1 MDLVAEMSQSDDM
14 NMPELNLDFGFDLSQ
29 FVTADDNAAM
39 SAHQMHMSSLPVPH
53 STHTSPM
60 LNPIQSHSNEYCP
73 SQMVTNPEVARL
85 QHHLEQQ
92 RRLNELNQLQNR
104 ILQQQLEIMGAQ
116 PPASHVHVGFQGL
129 MTPVSSTELR
139 PTMYDS
145 SMAQGLSS
153 ALGNNSDLLRSLLS
167 PAMTPNLGSSSHPS
181 PFPQNHGTPTDFFSP
196 LTSPALAPSPNPV
209 HPFRQAPVPAMPSP
223 ASTTFAP
230 LPSPSF
236 GPTTGSSRQKR
247 TAASE
252 AESARKRASPIVRPA
267 PPSKPTAS
275 KRTPRIRPRGDSV
288 AQPQPRASP
297 LPSPRPSGTID
308 PVGDVPVSTPSP
320 VDISTTL
327 TMPPPAVPIART
339 SPTSDTDVN
348 MDATASM
355 QGTPTASANTSPSLA
370 PLTPAALMNLGH
382 LATRPTGLM
391 HGARGATQTQ
401 KTAETANSS
410 RSSASSPTKSA
421 PNSSNRKD
429 KDGEQAK
436 GAPKGK
442 VPIPKSGARPSP
454 AILPMISPAIKP
466 NAPGGTHTRQQLSRL
481 TAEDIAHLSTKS
493 NYQNILEGRAAVLGI
508 ASSHGASS
516 YGPDGR
522 KTSHKAAEQ
531 KRRDSLKAGFDDLR
545 LLLPPITLSACAE
558 LDPGAA
564 PPRGP
569 PRNVPGGEDNPN
581 RAVSKLA
588 LLRFSNEW
596 IVKLERRVDR
606 RNAVI
611 EELGKEIQML
621 REKLGPDADLPER
634 CNLEADL
641 DAIEEDRE
649 ESKSTRAASRPTEKL
664 KAQKSDSIAEQDEE
678 EGEEAE

>member
-1 MDLVAEMSQSDDM
+1 
-14 NMPELNLDFGFDLSQ
+14 MPELNLDFGFDLSQ

-39 SAHQMHMSSLPVPH
+39 STHQMHMHSLPAPH
-53 STHTSPM
+53 SAHTSPM
-60 LNPIQSHSNEYCP
+60 LNPVQSHSAEYCP
-73 SQMVTNPEVARL
+73 PQMVTNPEVVRL
-85 QHHLEQQ
+85 HHHLEQQ

-104 ILQQQLEIMGAQ
+104 ILQQQLEIMGSQ
-116 PPASHVHVGFQGL
+116 PPASVHVGFQGL

-145 SMAQGLSS
+145 NMAQGLSS

-181 PFPQNHGTPTDFFSP
+181 PFPQHHGTPPAFFSP
-196 LTSPALAPSPNPV
+196 LTSPALAPSPNPA
-209 HPFRQAPVPAMPSP
+209 HPFRQAPVPGIPSP

-247 TAASE
+247 TASSE

-275 KRTPRIRPRGDSV
+275 KRTPRIRPRGESV
-288 AQPQPRASP
+288 AQPQPHASP
-297 LPSPRPSGTID
+297 LPSPRPSGKID

-320 VDISTTL
+320 VDISSTL

-339 SPTSDTDVN
+339 SSNLDTDVN
-348 MDATASM
+348 MGTSASV
-355 QGTPTASANTSPSLA
+355 QGTPIASANTSPSLA
-370 PLTPAALMNLGH
+370 PVTPASLMNLGH

-391 HGARGATQTQ
+391 HDAGATAQTQ
-401 KTAETANSS
+401 KTGEAANSS

-421 PNSSNRKD
+421 PNGSNRKD
-429 KDGEQAK
+429 KDSEQAK

-466 NAPGGTHTRQQLSRL
+466 NAPGGL

-493 NYQNILEGRAAVLGI
+493 NYQNTLEGRAAILGI

-596 IVKLERRVDR
+596 IVKLGRRVDR
-606 RNAVI
+606 RNETI
-611 EELGKEIQML
+611 EELRKEIKML
-621 REKLGPDADLPER
+621 REKLGPDADLPEG
-634 CNLEADL
+634 CDLEADL
-641 DAIEEDRE
+641 DAIEEDKE
-649 ESKSTRAASRPTEKL
+649 ESKSTRLASRPTEKL
-664 KAQKSDSIAEQDEE
+664 RMQKPDAIAEQDEE
-678 EGEEAE
+678 DGEEGE

>member
-1 MDLVAEMSQSDDM
+1 MDLSAEMSQSDDI

-29 FVTADDNAAM
+29 FVAADDNTAM
-39 SAHQMHMSSLPVPH
+39 STHQMHMPSLSASH
-53 STHTSPM
+53 SVHTSPM
-60 LNPIQSHSNEYCP
+60 LNPVQSHSTEYCP
-73 SQMVTNPEVARL
+73 PQMVANPEVARL

-145 SMAQGLSS
+145 NMVQGLSS

-167 PAMTPNLGSSSHPS
+167 PAMTPNLGSSPHPS

-236 GPTTGSSRQKR
+236 GPSTGSSRQKR
-247 TAASE
+247 TAVSE

-297 LPSPRPSGTID
+297 LPSPHPSGTID

-327 TMPPPAVPIART
+327 TMPPPVVPIART
-339 SPTSDTDVN
+339 SPNLDMDVN
-348 MDATASM
+348 MSTSASV
-355 QGTPTASANTSPSLA
+355 QGTPTASANASPSLA
-370 PLTPAALMNLGH
+370 PMTPASLMNLGH
-382 LATRPTGLM
+382 LATQPTGLM
-391 HGARGATQTQ
+391 HGAGGATQT
-401 KTAETANSS
+401 KKSAETANSS
-410 RSSASSPTKSA
+410 RSSVSSPDRSA
-421 PNSSNRKD
+421 SNGSNRKD

-442 VPIPKSGARPSP
+442 VAIPKSGTRPSP

-466 NAPGGTHTRQQLSRL
+466 NATGGL

-493 NYQNILEGRAAVLGI
+493 NYQNVLEGRAAVLGI
-508 ASSHGASS
+508 ASSHGAS

-545 LLLPPITLSACAE
+545 LLLPPIALSACAE

-596 IVKLERRVDR
+596 IVKLGRRVDR
-606 RNAVI
+606 RNQMI
-611 EELGKEIQML
+611 EELREEIKML
-621 REKLGPDADLPER
+621 REKLGPDANLPEG
-634 CNLEADL
+634 CDLEADL
-641 DAIEEDRE
+641 DTIEEDKE
-649 ESKSTRAASRPTEKL
+649 ESKSTRLASRPTEKL
-664 KAQKSDSIAEQDEE
+664 KAQKPGAITEQDEE